1 MSMKGLSHLPG
12 ILFLWLP
19 FSCIAC
25 VSPSVRWS
33 AIQWNLKNS
42 LQPSTQVPSNALAL
56 ASRPHHE
63 LHSLM
68 KTCPAPTEQDLLG
81 RWQGVNKG
89 YAAACL
95 GIHQDVKF
103 FEVRRGQTSGFN
115 ILVKQVTLK
124 ELTTQGWQPQIERS
138 SGAPRTMGNFV
149 VSHRSATSSSDH
161 DRLVLDYTQSGNA
174 PFDPSRF
181 LIDELVLIEPGLMLG
196 RVRVKLGS
204 IEWPIAYFAL
214 SRQTTTHNCDEFL
227 P

>member
-1 MSMKGLSHLPG
+1 MSLFPAVLRADSNERRSEIEWFGWPLAKDRWRMSMKGLSHLPG

-124 ELTTQGWQPQIERS
+124 
-138 SGAPRTMGNFV
+138 N
-149 VSHRSATSSSDH
+149 
-161 DRLVLDYTQSGNA
+161 
-174 PFDPSRF
+174 
-181 LIDELVLIEPGLMLG
+181 
-196 RVRVKLGS
+196 
-204 IEWPIAYFAL
+204 
-214 SRQTTTHNCDEFL
+214 
-227 P
+227 